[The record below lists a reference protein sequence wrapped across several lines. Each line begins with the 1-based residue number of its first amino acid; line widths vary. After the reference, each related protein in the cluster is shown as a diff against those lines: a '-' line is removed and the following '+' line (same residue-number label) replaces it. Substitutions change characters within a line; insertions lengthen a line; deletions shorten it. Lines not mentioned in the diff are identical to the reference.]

1 MFSENGM
8 MLALQARK
16 VAEHRC
22 RKACLRELRVV
33 ESFESWTMS
42 GILIFLEFLNVF
54 RKWYDAGTTGHERG
68 GASIP
73 ESSGLR
79 VHRELNDV
87 CYVEFLRVLECFQKM
102 L

>member
-42 GILIFLEFLNVF
+42 GRLIFSEFLNVF
-54 RKWYDAGTTGHERG
+54 RKWYDAGTTGQEGG
-68 GASIP
+68 GASMP
-73 ESSGLR
+73 EGMFER
-79 VHRELNDV
+79 VES
-87 CYVEFLRVLECFQKM
+87 C
-102 L
+102 